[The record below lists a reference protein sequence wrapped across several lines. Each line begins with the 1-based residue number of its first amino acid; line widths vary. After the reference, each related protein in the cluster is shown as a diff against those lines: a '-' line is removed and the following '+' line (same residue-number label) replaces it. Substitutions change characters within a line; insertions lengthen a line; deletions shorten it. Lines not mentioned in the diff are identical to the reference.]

1 MTSVAIQISGATIG
15 QGVKLGGSAFSF
27 TLTSSDFAVGGGGAF
42 VPTFTTAGFTV
53 AGSTDLSRSN
63 IGANLGSGNGVSNTY
78 YTQLYNDWL
87 AAGLDTSHSYAFDV
101 AWTGG
106 SPGSTEAFVS
116 FYRDGLSPTTSGSLT
131 IAPVSTANDQW
142 KLPLSLGTLYGANGT
157 YNFPATFT
165 LRLPKVQD
173 DTNWC

>member
-27 TLTSSDFAVGGGGAF
+27 TLTSSDFAAGGSGGG

-53 AGSTDLSRSN
+53 AGSPHLSISN
-63 IGANLGSGNGVSNTY
+63 IVADLGSGNGVSNTY

-116 FYRDGLSPTTSGSLT
+116 FYHQSATSGSLT

-142 KLPLSLGTLYGANGT
+142 KLPLDLTSLYGANGT

-173 DTNWC
+173 GTDWC